1 MKCSKITTQFSR
13 PLSSLLYLLDDMYFI
28 YQFVE
33 DVVQG
38 TSSEMFDLK
47 TFLDVS
53 YILNLIFVRLT
64 GGCTLKAHKNIWMK
78 KNHVESL
85 MLCYTSKFWDIIR
98 LDSNIAYIAELWV
111 VLEGLMLGLGLV
123 RIILK

>member
-1 MKCSKITTQFSR
+1 MLCIIQE
-13 PLSSLLYLLDDMYFI
+13 SSF
-28 YQFVE
+28 
-33 DVVQG
+33 
-38 TSSEMFDLK
+38 EMFGLK
-47 TFLDVS
+47 TFLYVS
-53 YILNLIFVRLT
+53 YILNLIFVSLIV
-64 GGCTLKAHKNIWMK
+64 GCTLKAHKNIWMK